1 MTTIRGLTKAVGRW
15 RLLAALALAATLGLV
30 MIAAAQ
36 TDQASKPARMALD
49 EDLMK
54 LAVVVMANQTP
65 ITQADAQ
72 AVLPA
77 LEGIQ
82 AQLSQGQ
89 ADGTPPDDSALA
101 ALCSELQDAL
111 SPELQSAVGVV
122 RLLTPSAPPGSDAR
136 HRGPAGPGAGLEP
149 PAGPPPDGPGR
160 GRRGGG
166 GRGPGGMMGHGMLDA
181 LVDFFGS
188 AAAG

>member
-1 MTTIRGLTKAVGRW
+1 MTTMRGFTKAVGRW
-15 RLLAALALAATLGLV
+15 RLLVAVALAATLGLV
-30 MIAAAQ
+30 MVAAAQ
-36 TDQASKPARMALD
+36 TDQESKPARMALD

-72 AVLPA
+72 AVLTAP
-77 LEGIQ
+77 EDIQ
-82 AQLSQGQ
+82 AQLPRGR
-89 ADGTPPDDSALA
+89 GGGMPPDDAAFA
-101 ALCSELQDAL
+101 ALDSELQDAL

-122 RLLTPSAPPGSDAR
+122 RLLTPPAPPERDGR
-136 HRGPAGPGAGLEP
+136 HRRPAGPGTGLEP